1 MNRQTRL
8 LASTLCAFAGL
19 AMSAAAQT
27 QVRGVIAS
35 GGTAAASGGT
45 VLVGSIGQ
53 PIIGPAATSGTNAG
67 QGFWYAVELNA
78 PAAIDGAS
86 TTSGG
91 SAALACSPNPCASGT
106 TLRVG
111 VPRSGR
117 VRVTLF
123 DALGN
128 QARTIIDDHYEAGT
142 ISLSLATSDLAS
154 GNYVVRLDAPGARDA
169 VRIVVM
175 K

>member
-27 QVRGVIAS
+27 QVRGLIAS
-35 GGTAAASGGT
+35 GGTAAVSGGT

-53 PIIGPAATSGTNAG
+53 PVIGPASASGTNAG

-78 PAAIDGAS
+78 PAAVDGES
-86 TTSGG
+86 TTSG
-91 SAALACSPNPCASGT
+91 AALACSPNPCASGT
-106 TLRVG
+106 TLRVR

-128 QARTIIDDHYEAGT
+128 QARTIADDHYEAGT
-142 ISLSLATSDLAS
+142 ISLWLATSDLAS